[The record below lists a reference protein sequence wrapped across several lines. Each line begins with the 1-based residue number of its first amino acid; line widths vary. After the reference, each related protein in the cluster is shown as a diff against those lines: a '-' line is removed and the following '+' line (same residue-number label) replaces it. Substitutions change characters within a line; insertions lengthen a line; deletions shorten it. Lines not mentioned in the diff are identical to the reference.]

1 MVKLLPVGTGGFLGS
16 VFRYLLRG
24 LVYRAGCQAR
34 ESQPCGSETLY
45 RNYSKERR
53 MVLPEV
59 GQLLRI
65 YIGESDKY
73 EGLPLFEWIVRR
85 ARESG
90 STGATVFTRL
100 WRGLVHTAEVTP
112 PRFCGFLTIYR
123 SWSKLW
129 IPLKKSK
136 PFCRSLM
143 TQLKKG
149 WPPWKK
155 FIFVFYRSRGKPES
169 GT

>member
-24 LVYRAGCQAR
+24 LVYRAGCQTR

-100 WRGLVHTAEVTP
+100 
-112 PRFCGFLTIYR
+112 
-123 SWSKLW
+123 
-129 IPLKKSK
+129 
-136 PFCRSLM
+136 
-143 TQLKKG
+143 
-149 WPPWKK
+149 
-155 FIFVFYRSRGKPES
+155 
-169 GT
+169 